1 LDENEYPLPSRRGL
15 EFLKKSLKRTYSMNK
30 EKDFNNQQP
39 PNYDIEFER
48 CIDFLTRMFAKY
60 SKDIILPEV
69 KSKNGLDS

>member
-1 LDENEYPLPSRRGL
+1 
-15 EFLKKSLKRTYSMNK
+15 MNK